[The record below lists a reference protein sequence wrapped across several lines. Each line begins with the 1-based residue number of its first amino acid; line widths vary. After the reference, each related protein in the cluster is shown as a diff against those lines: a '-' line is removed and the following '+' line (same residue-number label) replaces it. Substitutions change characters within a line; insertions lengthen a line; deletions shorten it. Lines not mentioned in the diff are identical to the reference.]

1 MFDFGK
7 WLKDVFDNSG
17 NAAGGG
23 SKPAPAVTPKP
34 GQRSKTPAFKQ
45 IKAAPQFTQP
55 KLNIGGFDYTRRNDG
70 TYLNSTGEVRT
81 QDQLRRL
88 QGINTDAANRQKKI
102 DAEGVNPFNIAKD
115 IVSAPVKVASGI
127 GKGAA
132 DMAVG
137 QINDWG
143 NRVAD
148 TGSAAA
154 EVIRE
159 FSGQNQRDFDRQ
171 TKYANEY
178 QDMARSFQQRAKN
191 AQNPAERQRYT
202 NQARSLWAASDDVMS
217 TAQNDIGRGLQATD
231 PMKTISN
238 TGMTALDLA
247 TLGKG
252 KAILEG
258 VNLGQK
264 VTGQSLRTLGKNTLV
279 TAGQGGG
286 IGGAYGGLATMQQE
300 NATPLDYVRN
310 MATGAAMGAAVGVG
324 AQVALPVA
332 GVAAKNTAA
341 AANKVATDVGRDIS
355 PRFGADTHPAI
366 AELDSQFKQ
375 LQAQFDSAP
384 SVVAKRQAER
394 AMRQNRVQRQA
405 DYTTIISQLKRDAV
419 AAKRRSLQ
427 GGYLA
432 GPGAK
437 GYKSALER
445 GEVFDGVDGKPRF
458 EVDDSGAKI
467 KNLSDGA
474 ITDALDHPKLFKE
487 YPELKNVKVKFDAN
501 MSDGARGQQLG
512 DTIVI
517 NPNMVTTREGLKGTL
532 LHELQ
537 HNIQSKERFST
548 GGDVREFVPKEL
560 QKYFDS
566 TPEARDKYNRLAG
579 EAEARAVQKRMD
591 MPMSERYVKPGSSY
605 RGDHQIVEGKSL
617 DKLSDLDAKI
627 SSIKGKYGL
636 TKDDFSD
643 ITKLKKIVSNP
654 ESDVVIYRAAP
665 KNELNGGDWVT
676 TNKQYAQSIARENGG
691 KVHTFT
697 VKAKDLTQ
705 PDNMNDLPSR
715 ARFSSFAY
723 TKNETP
729 RSTFYDSL
737 DVPKEDLII
746 RNGDG
751 KAMSI
756 DYTDTTVAPGKSKK
770 RIDAIEGGK
779 FEAGEKLPAEFNDMI
794 DMARNSENFADFE
807 YRMVEHFKADADTIM
822 DDALSFEPVSN
833 PTGSDVTTLMS
844 EFFKD
849 GQTYKKGY
857 ATVKNPPFK
866 NLRDFYEQITDPS
879 KRFNPNQT
887 DIFSAPKQTKKAMS
901 VEPKQPPENPYNNM
915 MLHEAAKELG
925 LPAST
930 QKVLNDVHTEMVRQG
945 SGSGYYTTAQK
956 MGVGDQ
962 WNKAMGEVTRASTKA
977 YQQANPDFAAILP
990 KNDIQPKPT
999 LQDALEGKS
1008 TKIAP
1013 DDPNR
1018 NWKLGNQ
1025 VDEGYRIFSDAKQA
1039 AGKKM
1044 DEFRAKNNGKP
1055 FTKAQQK
1062 ELTVFADE
1070 MDRGLNLTKEANAEL
1085 SKVAK
1090 PTLTDALAGK
1100 STRLPKKSPEATQEA
1115 LIQQPQQKAPVS
1127 ELGKTPELQGDRA
1140 NSLATNVDRL
1150 QEQQLPVRQEAP
1162 QGTQQMPLS
1171 TTEPEFGK
1179 TGSLSSPYKPK
1190 ITTKGTEKQVAVMQM
1205 TRDGDVVT
1213 STNVN
1218 PKLKNKTEKKFAVNE
1233 DGELIPDRKGAT
1245 SIIMDKDGRV
1255 SNVRI
1260 GKKVYGKEDF
1270 GDLSDVNDY
1279 GSALA
1284 TMRRNVERGF
1294 GKETSEK
1301 MSRFLVD
1308 HQQAQATKMIERK
1321 LALMKGTKEASEYLG
1336 IGFRKNKRMAK
1347 KVSAAIQD
1355 FGEGVRDK
1363 ASLVDEY
1370 GADMANKIE
1379 TVDGWF
1385 RKQYDDLL
1393 DEANATLKEYG
1404 YDPIPKRK
1412 NYYTHF
1418 QDETLWKKFG
1428 LKMDEFKSMVGDPTL
1443 QDAMPDAT
1451 RGSISNK
1458 LAGQSE
1464 FTQPG
1469 KRFNKFAL
1477 QRKGDAHT
1485 SDAFGAFER
1494 YVEPTLNNI
1503 YMTPSISRARVIS
1516 RAIAQDADVVGKDAN
1531 KMLIQIKEW
1540 ANDLAGKTNR
1550 FDRPIID
1557 TKLGN
1562 KVVKTLQWT
1571 QKKAGQNTIVGNLS
1585 TAVMQPIVLAQTAG
1599 RFGYKNTVQGLLKQM
1614 TGKNS
1619 QEMAKSGFLKR
1630 RYSNETRVTATR
1642 MDKASEV
1649 ANTPLELFEET
1660 ATRSTWEAALYDAK
1674 GKGLK
1679 GDEAVRYADIATE
1692 KTVAGRAIGEKP
1704 EVFRSKAAGALT
1716 MYELEVANYWQQMG
1730 KEMTKTQAAKTLI
1743 AAYGLN
1749 TLLEAATGR
1758 RVGFDPVDAAI
1769 DMYGETQKEEKDWVE
1784 KAKSIGQRGL
1794 GETADNLPFLGQGL
1808 TVAMGDKGY
1817 RDLMGPESQGGRFGV
1832 SSPISTLAQ
1841 NPAYLLSPF
1850 GGSQAKKTYTGLE
1863 AFLNGRTTNKD
1874 GETTVDIPQ
1883 TPENAVRGTLFGP
1896 SAIPEVSQYYN
1907 NLGKKKVDQKAVQN
1921 QKQSAA
1927 GNQSLDGLTKEQQT
1941 KLLEAP
1947 EYTRNALRGKY
1958 LAENETKRAEEKS
1971 GETKSDGLDIKN
1983 EGLKSVVDAKKKRSE
1998 DYRAGFSDDDY
2009 AIVQM
2014 SKTDQKKLV
2023 SEGII
2028 SAEKLEGLNNYD
2040 ENLRKKLGYEDTSKS
2055 QYINQSIS
2063 EKSKTVLN
2071 QYYEMDS
2078 DQREDWFNKGRSNE
2092 YKYWKAKYENDKAEG
2107 KVSKIED
2114 IRYKKA
2120 LAKDKVGSRYTKDV
2134 RDLYNLSKAD
2144 LYSYLSKEK
2153 KGAKL
2158 SEELIR
2164 YDQDLYNKGLTRYL
2178 KFKTGI
2184 APSRGGRSGGRGSR
2198 GGRKAKKFDYKLDG
2212 FLPKGDSTNKKLYD
2226 LLKQAKMRAGK
2237 A

>member
-70 TYLNSTGEVRT
+70 TYLNPTGEVRT

-115 IVSAPVKVASGI
+115 IVSAPVKVAGGI

-217 TAQNDIGRGLQATD
+217 TAQNDIDRGLQATD
-231 PMKTISN
+231 PMKTTSN
-238 TGMTALDLA
+238 AVMTALDLA

-252 KAILEG
+252 KMILEG
-258 VNLGQK
+258 LNLGQK
-264 VTGQSLRTLGKNTLV
+264 VTGQSLKTLGENTLV
-279 TAGQGGG
+279 SGGQGAG
-286 IGGAYGGLATMQQE
+286 IGFAYGGLSTMQDP
-300 NATPLDYVRN
+300 NATPLDYARN
-310 MATGAAMGAAVGVG
+310 MGMGALLGAGAGVG

-366 AELDSQFKQ
+366 AELDGQFKQ

-458 EVDDSGAKI
+458 EVDDSGAKLKSESLNPANKLTNLESQYGMMTQMKKMGVNNPDI
-467 KNLSDGA
+467 DARLKAIPEEIRQAKLAAKSTKKLKLSDV
-474 ITDALDHPKLFKE
+474 LDHEDMYKQ
-487 YPELKNVKVKFDAN
+487 YPELRDVNVKVVNNRPFETKAAYDPRTN
-501 MSDGARGQQLG
+501 TVELNKKRL
-512 DTIVI
+512 DT
-517 NPNMVTTREGLKGTL
+517 NPDDVKSNI
-532 LHELQ
+532 LHEVQ
-537 HNIQSKERFST
+537 HAIQEKEGFAT
-548 GGDVREFVPKEL
+548 GG
-560 QKYFDS
+560 Y
-566 TPEARDKYNRLAG
+566 DKNMNTYRKLAG

-591 MPMSERYVKPGSSY
+591 MPMSERYKN
-605 RGDHQIVEGKSL
+605 GK
-617 DKLSDLDAKI
+617 
-627 SSIKGKYGL
+627 
-636 TKDDFSD
+636 
-643 ITKLKKIVSNP
+643 
-654 ESDVVIYRAAP
+654 
-665 KNELNGGDWVT
+665 T
-676 TNKQYAQSIARENGG
+676 T
-691 KVHTFT
+691 F
-697 VKAKDLTQ
+697 D
-705 PDNMNDLPSR
+705 
-715 ARFSSFAY
+715 
-723 TKNETP
+723 
-729 RSTFYDSL
+729 DSL
-737 DVPKEDLII
+737 DVPKEDLIVRQNETPGVIKKGDSLNEVTYFNDSSSGRTSPALSMSRLDDTSETGNQSKNLGNSIADSGDNVKAVDDAYI
-746 RNGDG
+746 RETVAQYNSPEQFRTDLIEQIWQANKEG
-751 KAMSI
+751 KGVDSWLIPDEYGSSFSGRGAMSNNSMFYQ
-756 DYTDTTVAPGKSKK
+756 DFYKEYGHKPTK
-770 RIDAIEGGK
+770 REITELVDREL
-779 FEAGEKLPAEFNDMI
+779 AGEPTILSKNMETSPF
-794 DMARNSENFADFE
+794 
-807 YRMVEHFKADADTIM
+807 DADIHTQIKERSEGLERL
-822 DDALSFEPVSN
+822 AVS
-833 PTGSDVTTLMS
+833 
-844 EFFKD
+844 E
-849 GQTYKKGY
+849 
-857 ATVKNPPFK
+857 
-866 NLRDFYEQITDPS
+866 
-879 KRFNPNQT
+879 
-887 DIFSAPKQTKKAMS
+887 
-901 VEPKQPPENPYNNM
+901 
-915 MLHEAAKELG
+915 
-925 LPAST
+925 
-930 QKVLNDVHTEMVRQG
+930 
-945 SGSGYYTTAQK
+945 
-956 MGVGDQ
+956 
-962 WNKAMGEVTRASTKA
+962 ASTK
-977 YQQANPDFAAILP
+977 QTPR
-990 KNDIQPKPT
+990 PT
-999 LQDALEGKS
+999 LQDALDGK
-1008 TKIAP
+1008 
-1013 DDPNR
+1013 D
-1018 NWKLGNQ
+1018 
-1025 VDEGYRIFSDAKQA
+1025 
-1039 AGKKM
+1039 
-1044 DEFRAKNNGKP
+1044 
-1055 FTKAQQK
+1055 
-1062 ELTVFADE
+1062 
-1070 MDRGLNLTKEANAEL
+1070 
-1085 SKVAK
+1085 
-1090 PTLTDALAGK
+1090 
-1100 STRLPKKSPEATQEA
+1100 TRLPKKKPEATQEA

-1642 MDKASEV
+1642 MDKAREV

-1716 MYELEVANYWQQMG
+1716 MYQLEVANYWQQMG